1 MQIRINKYL
10 SQCNVG
16 SRRTIEQ
23 NLWNR
28 EFTVNEKTAIPGQ
41 MIDDEKD
48 IVKCKGKILKPDDKY
63 VYIALNK
70 PKGYVSTLKDER
82 GRETIME
89 LLHDEYAQYRLYPVG
104 RLDKDSTGLILI
116 TNDGN
121 LALKLTHP
129 RYHLPKVYEV
139 TVDQN
144 IKDWQIT
151 KMEKGVEI
159 GSIKTLP
166 TKIKLIDQKSFQIT
180 LKQGIKRQ
188 IREMCKVVG
197 LNVVSLNRI
206 SIGTLKLG
214 SLKIGQS
221 RLLTQN
227 EIHNLKSEL
236 M

>member
-48 IVKCKGKILKPDDKY
+48 VVKYKGKILKPNDKY

-70 PKGYVSTLKDER
+70 PKGYVSTLSDER
-82 GRETIME
+82 GRQTIMN
-89 LLHDEYAQYRLYPVG
+89 LLDNEYTQNRLYPVG
-104 RLDKDSTGLILI
+104 RLDKESTGLIIL
-116 TNDGN
+116 TNDGD
-121 LALKLTHP
+121 LSLKLTHP

>member
-10 SQCNVG
+10 SRCNVG

-28 EFTVNEKTAIPGQ
+28 EFTVNEKVAIPGQ
-41 MIDDEKD
+41 IIDDEKD
-48 IVKCKGKILKPDDKY
+48 VVKHKGKILKPHDKY

-116 TNDGN
+116 TNDGD

-144 IKDWQIT
+144 IKDWQIA

-159 GSIKTLP
+159 GSVKTLP
-166 TKIKLIDQKSFQIT
+166 TKIKLLNQMSFQIT
-180 LKQGIKRQ
+180 LRQGLKRQ
-188 IREMCKVVG
+188 IREMCKAVG

-206 SIGTLKLG
+206 SIGTLKLE